1 MKKYKFLQL
10 LMIALISGSLVTF
23 YACSDD
29 DDDDVVVVDKTELAA
44 KIQEAEDLIENTSE
58 GSAEGQYQV
67 GSQAILQEVIDLA
80 KAVYQDPEATQTQVD
95 NAVVNLTQAIEDY
108 LAKEVVP
115 IAPDALVGHWT
126 FDEGSGTVATDFSGN
141 NFHGELRDGSDAWG
155 GGMPAW
161 TADRYGNEGG
171 ALFFNEGAHVYIPN
185 NPALSPPN
193 ISISAWIKAAE
204 TLENNRFI
212 GIHSWNT
219 YKWQLQAVN
228 KSFFTIHTTEG
239 IYDRDSEPE
248 LELDTWYHLT
258 VTFGD
263 GNMIFYVN
271 GDVSQEWDNTPG
283 TAIPNS
289 ENALVIGR
297 DTDVYAEDDS
307 NYDEDLIIPLPWGGY
322 FHGKIDEVRIYN
334 TILTGTQVQAIYNQE
349 KP

>member
-1 MKKYKFLQL
+1 MKKYRFLQL
-10 LMIALISGSLVTF
+10 LMIALVSGSLVTF

-29 DDDDVVVVDKTELAA
+29 DDDPVVIDKTELAA

-58 GSAEGQYQV
+58 GTAQGQYQM
-67 GSQAILQEVIDLA
+67 GSQAILQGVIDIA
-80 KAVYQDPEATQTQVD
+80 KAVYADAEATQVAVD
-95 NAVVNLTQAIEDY
+95 NAVVNLSQAIDDY

-126 FDEGSGTVATDFSGN
+126 FDEGSGNIANDFSGN
-141 NFHGELRDGSDAWG
+141 NFHGQLRDGSDAWG
-155 GGMPAW
+155 GGMPQW
-161 TADRYGNEGG
+161 TTDRYGNEGG
-171 ALFFNEGAHVYIPN
+171 ALFFNEGAHVYVAN
-185 NPALSPPN
+185 NTALTPPN
-193 ISISAWIKAAE
+193 VSMTAWIKAAE

-212 GIHSWNT
+212 GVHSWNT
-219 YKWQLQAVN
+219 YKWQLQTVN
-228 KSFFTIHTTEG
+228 KSFFTINTTEG

-248 LELDTWYHLT
+248 LNLDTWYHLA

-263 GNMIFYVN
+263 GKMTFYVN

-283 TAIPNS
+283 TALPNS

-297 DTDVYAEDDS
+297 DTDVYAAEDS
-307 NYDEDLIIPLPWGGY
+307 NYGEDLIIPLPWGGY

-334 TILTGTQVQAIYNQE
+334 TILSGTQVQAIYNQE